1 MTWKCILIWL
11 YSWPSTT
18 KFLIASLNV
27 LGLIIRVA
35 TGYPPGKACAAAAYS
50 KFKVVILWCKC
61 EEFISF
67 TVLLPTWESVIHGRC
82 ESRSKTVK
90 GVNGKSLGI
99 TINQGTLVLFGNRQA
114 PFQPVELAVYIERQ
128 DIFHGLRTWR
138 QSNFWSRSVCKWDWT
153 SIHMQ
158 M

>member
-1 MTWKCILIWL
+1 MTWKCILIGL

-50 KFKVVILWCKC
+50 KFKMVILWSKC

-90 GVNGKSLGI
+90 RGQWKKSGHYNKSCFI
-99 TINQGTLVLFGNRQA
+99 RQQRSSFSA
-114 PFQPVELAVYIERQ
+114 SRGGCLHWRQ
-128 DIFHGLRTWR
+128 YIFHGLRTWK
-138 QSNFWSRSVCKWDWT
+138 QSNFWARSVCKCDLT
-153 SIHMQ
+153 SGHM
-158 M
+158 